1 MFKVISRLLLSG
13 ACLFVAFIFMLLAK
27 YAGGWIFDFYS
38 DLSRKVMGILATVTS
53 LIPVAV
59 WEVGL
64 VTLLLWMIYTMIR
77 SLWPFRLHIW
87 LSGVI
92 LSVSFGTLLF
102 VCLWGLNYFAPSM
115 ESSLHLPERQYT
127 VEELKEAT
135 AYYRDMASLWAQEV
149 QRDEHGAMIRYDFG
163 DLAERANE
171 GYQVLEREFPRMK
184 GVSAPVKPLFFSGLY
199 TKTGLIGFFC
209 PFSGESTVSTETHP
223 TDIPFT
229 MCHEIGHRLA
239 FAREDEANFAGFL
252 ACITNEAPEFRYS
265 GYYKAFIYCY
275 NALYKVDPAAA
286 FALWPAADSYLSID
300 TGSSTQHYEENKS
313 DTLSSVTD
321 KVHDS
326 YLQGFGVQNGTQ
338 SYGEVAD
345 LLLAWYFERIA

>member
-13 ACLFVAFIFMLLAK
+13 ACLFVAFVLMLLAK
-27 YAGGWIFDFYS
+27 YSDGWVFDFYS
-38 DLSRKVMGILATVTS
+38 DASRKVMGILATVTS
-53 LIPVAV
+53 PIPVAL

-87 LSGVI
+87 ISGVI
-92 LSVSFGTLLF
+92 LSVSFGVLIF

-115 ESSLHLPERQYT
+115 ASQMHLPERQYT

-135 AYYRDMASLWAQEV
+135 MYYRDMASLWAPEV
-149 QRDEHGAMIRYDFG
+149 QRDENGAMIAYDFS

-171 GYQVLEREFPRMK
+171 GYAALAKEFPFMK
-184 GVSAPVKPLFFSGLY
+184 GVSASVKPLFFSGLY
-199 TKTGLIGFFC
+199 TKTGTIGLFA
-209 PFSGESTVSTETHP
+209 PFTGESTVSTVTHP
-223 TDIPFT
+223 TDVPFT

-239 FAREDEANFAGFL
+239 LAREDEANFAGFL
-252 ACITNEAPEFRYS
+252 ACIRNEAPEFRYS

-275 NALYKVDPAAA
+275 NALYKVDPNAA
-286 FALWPAADSYLSID
+286 FALWPAADSYVSID
-300 TGSSTQHYEENKS
+300 TGRSSQHYEENKS
-313 DTLSSVTD
+313 DTLTSVTD

-326 YLQGFGVQNGTQ
+326 YLQGFGVENGTQ